1 MPETFSK
8 CQSLAGAGTGMKCW
22 KQLYSRFYFFFL
34 VGLPLIFSDD
44 DGCSDDETDDDPT
57 SCGVPVLVGV
67 VLCLLMMES
76 G

>member
-1 MPETFSK
+1 MPVVGWRK
-8 CQSLAGAGTGMKCW
+8 KCW
-22 KQLYSRFYFFFL
+22 KQLYSRFVFL